1 METGKITPIGQ
12 KGQVAAQSGK
22 PRLILASASP
32 RRVDL
37 LAQIGVKPD
46 LIIPSQCD
54 ETPLKQEMPPRY
66 VARIAAAKAH
76 KIAEHLAAHPPQF
89 ADDKNRAPDRMLI
102 LAADTTVAVG
112 RRILG
117 QASDEA
123 AAIKHLNLLSG
134 RRHRV
139 WSAVCVLHLSAGM
152 EILAEHHKLVRSDVI
167 FKRLSAAEI
176 DAYVAG
182 GEWQGKA
189 GSYAIQGFSAIF
201 VRQMSGSYSNI
212 VGLPLYET
220 ASLLRHYGLV
230 A

>member
-1 METGKITPIGQ
+1 MESGKIAPIGQ
-12 KGQVAAQSGK
+12 KRHIAAQSGK
-22 PRLILASASP
+22 PLLILASASP

-46 LIIPSQCD
+46 LIMPSQCD
-54 ETPLKQEMPPRY
+54 ETPQKQEVPPRY

-76 KIAEHLAAHPPQF
+76 KIAAHLAAHPLEIT
-89 ADDKNRAPDRMLI
+89 DGKIRAHESRLI

-117 QASDEA
+117 QAGDA
-123 AAIKHLNLLSG
+123 AAAAKHLTLLSG

-167 FKRLSAAEI
+167 FKRLHPAEI
-176 DAYVAG
+176 DHYVASQ
-182 GEWQGKA
+182 EWQGKA

-201 VRQMSGSYSNI
+201 VRQISGSYSNI

-230 A
+230 T